1 MMFNDRYGL
10 TQAVIS
16 GRKTV
21 TRRVIK
27 DAWWPIYKIEA
38 EEIKGD
44 IIHVIANNGKLVIER
59 KCPYKIG
66 EIVAVAQSY
75 EQVYYQEGLET
86 IDMLVS
92 GLKYTVGWQNKM
104 FVKAELMPHRIQ
116 ITDIRIER
124 LQDISGDDCL
134 NEGIF
139 VNEYIKNGK
148 MRYHYGFDGF
158 LHEREGWFAQKWFN
172 KPREDGRIQWGYAD
186 EHLRYYMFDSPRE
199 AFASLIDKVS
209 GKGTWDRNP
218 FVWRIEF
225 QLVK

>member
-1 MMFNDRYGL
+1 MKKMMFNDRYGL
-10 TQAVIS
+10 TKAVIS

-21 TRRVIK
+21 TRRVVK

-75 EQVYYQEGLET
+75 RNILDELENPSIFNKEQWERDTQKRAEYAGM
-86 IDMLVS
+86 I
-92 GLKYTVGWQNKM
+92 YTPGYSNKM
-104 FVKAELMPHRIQ
+104 YVRADMMLHQIQ
-116 ITDIRIER
+116 IRDIRIER
-124 LQDISGDDCL
+124 LRDISDDECL

-139 VNEYIKNGK
+139 VNEYINKGK

-158 LHEREGWFAQKWFN
+158 LHEEEGWFARKWF
-172 KPREDGRIQWGYAD
+172 GT
-186 EHLRYYMFDSPRE
+186 PRE

-209 GKGTWDRNP
+209 GRGTWDRNP

-225 QLVK
+225 KLVK

>member
-21 TRRVIK
+21 TRRIVDPQGK
-27 DAWWPIYKIEA
+27 YEELRWWQPCLEF
-38 EEIKGD
+38 EECMYGYTE
-44 IIHVIANNGKLVIER
+44 NGGWEVIEPR
-59 KCPYKIG
+59 YNVG
-66 EIVAVAQSY
+66 EIVAVAQCY
-75 EQVYYQEGLET
+75 MDLGY
-86 IDMLVS
+86 S
-92 GLKYTVGWQNKM
+92 GTALDRDPKDIMNVRGTLKQSAGWNNKM
-104 FVKAELMPHRIQ
+104 FVRAEACKHQIQ

-124 LQDISGDDCL
+124 LQDISDDYFK
-134 NEGIF
+134 EGIT
-139 VNEYIKNGK
+139 
-148 MRYHYGFDGF
+148 F
-158 LHEREGWFAQKWFN
+158 LVSAD
-172 KPREDGRIQWGYAD
+172 DGRIQWGYAD

-209 GKGTWDRNP
+209 GRGTWDRNP

>member
-38 EEIKGD
+38 EGMRGN
-44 IIHVIANNGKLVIER
+44 IINVIANNGKLVIER

-75 EQVYYQEGLET
+75 RNILDELESNFFNKEHWEHGAQKRAEYAGM
-86 IDMLVS
+86 I
-92 GLKYTVGWQNKM
+92 YTPGYSNKM
-104 FVKAELMPHRIQ
+104 YVRADLMPHQIQ
-116 ITDIRIER
+116 IRDLRIER
-124 LQDISGDDCL
+124 LQDISDDYFK
-134 NEGIF
+134 EGIT
-139 VNEYIKNGK
+139 
-148 MRYHYGFDGF
+148 F
-158 LHEREGWFAQKWFN
+158 LVSAD
-172 KPREDGRIQWGYAD
+172 DGRIQWGYAD

-209 GKGTWDRNP
+209 GRGTWDRNP

>member
-1 MMFNDRYGL
+1 MKKMMFNDRYGL

-21 TRRVIK
+21 TRRVVK

-44 IIHVIANNGKLVIER
+44 IIHVIANNGKLVIEH

-66 EIVAVAQSY
+66 EIVAVAQCYADIHSELMIGDFGDDCY
-75 EQVYYQEGLET
+75 DSFKNAVVH
-86 IDMLVS
+86 D
-92 GLKYTVGWQNKM
+92 KAGWHNKM
-104 FVKAELMPHRIQ
+104 FVQADLMPHRIQ
-116 ITDIRIER
+116 ITDLRIER
-124 LQDISGDDCL
+124 LQDISDDYFK
-134 NEGIF
+134 EGITLL
-139 VNEYIKNGK
+139 VSA
-148 MRYHYGFDGF
+148 D
-158 LHEREGWFAQKWFN
+158 
-172 KPREDGRIQWGYAD
+172 DGRIQWGYAD

-209 GKGTWDRNP
+209 GRGTWDRNP

-225 QLVK
+225 ELVK